1 MLHFHLPALNHFAE
15 LGDAVVYELLLEI
28 VTIADDPPEVFS
40 CAILEGSI
48 FGEFPKL
55 AYNLELFKTDLL

>member
-1 MLHFHLPALNHFAE
+1 MLHFHLPALNHVAE
-15 LGDAVVYELLLEI
+15 LGDAVVYELLLVI

-40 CAILEGSI
+40 GSLLEGCI

-55 AYNLELFKTDLL
+55 TYNLELFETDFL

>member
-1 MLHFHLPALNHFAE
+1 MLHFHLPALNHVAE

-28 VTIADDPPEVFS
+28 VTIADNPPEVFS
-40 CAILEGSI
+40 GSLLEGCI

-55 AYNLELFKTDLL
+55 TNNLELFKTDFL

>member
-28 VTIADDPPEVFS
+28 ITIADDPPEIFS
-40 CAILEGSI
+40 GALLEGCI
-48 FGEFPKL
+48 FGEFTKL
-55 AYNLELFKTDLL
+55 TNNLELFKANFL